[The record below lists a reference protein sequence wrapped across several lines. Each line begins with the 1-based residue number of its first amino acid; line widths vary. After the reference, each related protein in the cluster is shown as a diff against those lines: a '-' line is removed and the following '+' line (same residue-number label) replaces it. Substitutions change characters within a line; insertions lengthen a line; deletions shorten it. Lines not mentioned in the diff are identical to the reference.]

1 MYPAS
6 CLSVVSDASN
16 APGPAPLRVGLI
28 GTGVVGS
35 GTCQVLVRNA
45 ELIAQ
50 RAGRPIRL
58 TMAAAR
64 NLSKAAQVVGP
75 EVALVSDAWSLV
87 RHPDI
92 DVVVE
97 VMGGV
102 GLAKDLVLE
111 AIVQGKHVVTANKA
125 LLAEHGAEIFAAADA
140 HGVVVAYEAA
150 VAVSI
155 PIIKALREG
164 LAANR
169 IHEVVGIV
177 NGTSNFILSKM
188 DDEGLDF
195 AAALRLATALGYA
208 EADPSFDVEGIDAA
222 HKTAL
227 LAAIAFGADVPFAQV
242 HAQGITALDP
252 WDMVCARA
260 LGYRIKLLGVARQ
273 RDDAIEVRVHPA
285 LVPEKHWLAQVQ
297 GSMNGIWVNTDAAGP
312 TFHYGAGAGSQTT
325 ASAVVADLIDVAR
338 AGAAGDAQRAALRVP
353 HRAVQPG
360 AIRRWPVLP
369 IRQVVSR
376 HYLRFELDES
386 LEHPNDLSDWLQSN
400 GIEVQQLAHV
410 RHSDGTRR
418 DALVV
423 LSQSMTGDHLDMA
436 LAALAQM
443 PGNPTPAALWRV
455 EDVGCVDGLEP

>member
-1 MYPAS
+1 MFMFQDS
-6 CLSVVSDASN
+6 CFSVLPVDGDASGIG
-16 APGPAPLRVGLI
+16 ALRVGLI

-35 GTCQVLVRNA
+35 GTCQVLARNA
-45 ELIAQ
+45 DLIAQ

-58 TMAAAR
+58 VMAAAR
-64 NLSKAAQVVGP
+64 DLSKAAQVLGP
-75 EVALVSDAWSLV
+75 DVALVNDPWILV
-87 RHPDI
+87 RHPEL

-102 GLAKDLVLE
+102 GLAKELVLE
-111 AIVQGKHVVTANKA
+111 AIARGKHVVTANKA
-125 LLAEHGAEIFAAADA
+125 LLAEHGAKIFAAAEA
-140 HGVVVAYEAA
+140 RGVVVAYEGA

-155 PIIKALREG
+155 PIVKALREG

-188 DDEGLDF
+188 EDDGLDF
-195 AAALRLATALGYA
+195 AAALRLATELGYA

-273 RDDAIEVRVHPA
+273 RLDAIEVRVHPA

-360 AIRRWPVLP
+360 AIRRWSVLL
-369 IRQVVSR
+369 IGQVVSR
-376 HYLRFELDES
+376 HYLRFEWGES
-386 LEHPNDLSDWLQSN
+386 PEHPNDLSAWLQAS

-410 RHSDGTRR
+410 RHPEGAHR

-423 LSQSMTGDHLDMA
+423 LVQSLTGDNLSVA

-443 PGNPTPAALWRV
+443 PGNPAPAAVWRV
-455 EDVGCVDGLEP
+455 EDVG

>member
-1 MYPAS
+1 MFQNS
-6 CLSVVSDASN
+6 CFSVLPVDGDASGIG
-16 APGPAPLRVGLI
+16 ALRVGLI

-35 GTCQVLVRNA
+35 GTCQVLARNA
-45 ELIAQ
+45 DLIAQ
-50 RAGRPIRL
+50 RAGRPVRL
-58 TMAAAR
+58 VMAAAR
-64 NLSKAAQVVGP
+64 DLSKAVQVVGP
-75 EVALVSDAWSLV
+75 GVALVNDPWMLV
-87 RHPDI
+87 RHPEV

-102 GLAKDLVLE
+102 GLAKELVLE
-111 AIVQGKHVVTANKA
+111 AIAQGKHVVTANKA
-125 LLAEHGAEIFAAADA
+125 LLAEHGAEIFAAAEA
-140 HGVVVAYEAA
+140 HGVVVAYEGA

-155 PIIKALREG
+155 PIVKALREG

-188 DDEGLDF
+188 EDDGLDF
-195 AAALRLATALGYA
+195 AAALRLATELGYA

-242 HAQGITALDP
+242 YAQGITALDP
-252 WDMVCARA
+252 WDMVCGRA

-273 RDDAIEVRVHPA
+273 RDDGIEVRVHPA

-369 IRQVVSR
+369 IGQVVSR
-376 HYLRFELDES
+376 HYLRFELGES
-386 LEHPNDLSDWLQSN
+386 LEQPNDLSDWLQSN

-410 RHSDGTRR
+410 RHPDGTRR

-423 LSQSMTGDHLDMA
+423 LAQSMTGDHLAMA